1 MSVTAIDNCCARSM
15 MSLMSTTTGV
25 VVGMP
30 GATGE
35 VVVPVVDVAASC
47 AMVRVQSSNAMKVSG
62 LPVSNRVDGRSLL

>member
-1 MSVTAIDNCCARSM
+1 M

-30 GATGE
+30 LPGVTGK

-47 AMVRVQSSNAMKVSG
+47 AMVRVQSSNAIRVSG
-62 LPVSNRVDGRSLL
+62 LPISDRTVDGCSLL